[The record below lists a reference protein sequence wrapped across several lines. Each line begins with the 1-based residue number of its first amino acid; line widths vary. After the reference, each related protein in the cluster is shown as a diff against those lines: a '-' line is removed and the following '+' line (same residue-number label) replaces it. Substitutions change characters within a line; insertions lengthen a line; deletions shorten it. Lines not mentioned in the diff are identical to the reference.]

1 MVDSLY
7 VIYSI
12 IVIVTCIM
20 LFSFVVVWRKLNAQI
35 VKLKV
40 FIRILEAKIEK
51 LEEKGESEIESISSK
66 LVVGPASPSAIN
78 DIFKTSL
85 QNKKFEEALTIAE
98 ELKTAIAEEPKTA
111 IAEEPK
117 TAIAEEPK
125 TATETV
131 ILESKQGTKLYKNRF
146 IHEGKSYLI
155 SDMKKASVKSGFIH
169 LALLEIL
176 FKNGEIHDFQVV
188 SASNTTITNT
198 SFNDFKIDQVSNNFK
213 LAAQQWASI
222 INKLISI
229 SSKQNNV

>member
-98 ELKTAIAEEPKTA
+98 EL
-111 IAEEPK
+111 K

>member
-98 ELKTAIAEEPKTA
+98 ELKTA